1 MKNETISHK
10 LTFGWRWDN
19 IEAVIEY
26 LEVIPDQETT
36 LIAVTAERLKEG
48 GIEAF
53 GRLFARKPLDRLLTE
68 ATEVDYLPG
77 VSAFYN
83 VLGAP
88 KTDGIHEPISRVLR
102 LHSDSDTSIHHIGV
116 TFAMAMRHRLT
127 GPLLSYDFDAIKS
140 KYSA

>member
-1 MKNETISHK
+1 MISK
-10 LTFGWRWDN
+10 ELTFGWRWDN

-26 LEVIPDQETT
+26 LEAMPDQGTT

-48 GIEAF
+48 AIEAF
-53 GRLFARKPLDRLLTE
+53 GRLFAQKPLDRFLTE
-68 ATEVDYLPG
+68 ATEVDYLMG

-88 KTDGIHEPISRVLR
+88 KTDAIHEPISRR
-102 LHSDSDTSIHHIGV
+102 LQLHPDSDTSILNIGV
-116 TFAMAMRHRLT
+116 TFTMTMRWRMT
-127 GPLLSYDFDAIKS
+127 GPLVSYDLDAVMA